1 MQKTTIKEIL
11 KDMDTL
17 KEGHPLL
24 IVQNRF
30 SGASVKLTPK
40 AEGLY
45 SYIIGCEAMGRYENM
60 NIALSY
66 FRKNFPKEYM
76 ILLD

>member
-1 MQKTTIKEIL
+1 MVKIEIIL
-11 KDMDTL
+11 REMDTL

-30 SGASVKLTPK
+30 GGESVKLTPK

-45 SYIIGCEAMGRYENM
+45 SYIMGCESIGLYENM

-66 FRKNFPKEYM
+66 FREHYPKEYM